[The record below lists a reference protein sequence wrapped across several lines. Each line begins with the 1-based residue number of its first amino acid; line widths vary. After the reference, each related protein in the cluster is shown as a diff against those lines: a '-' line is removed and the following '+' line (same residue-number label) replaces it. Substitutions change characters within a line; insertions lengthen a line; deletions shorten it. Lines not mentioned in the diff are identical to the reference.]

1 VTGLVGGRFDPPH
14 LGHVG
19 LVRAALEQLALDR
32 LVVLVSARP
41 GHKPVVAAAEA
52 RLELARA
59 AIDGLAEVELDEHA
73 FTVDLLRARAFD
85 DPVFVIGADQLAA
98 FRTWK
103 EPDEVLRL
111 SQLAVAARPGY
122 DPPEA
127 PAGGRI
133 LVFTLDPI
141 PISSSEI
148 RARVARGER
157 IDGLVP
163 PRVAELIRELGLYT
177 HAAPE
182 RTQTTP

>member
-1 VTGLVGGRFDPPH
+1 MTGLVGGRFDPPH

-19 LVRAALEQLALDR
+19 LVRAALEQLPLDR
-32 LVVLVSARP
+32 LVVLVSAQP
-41 GHKPVVAAAEA
+41 GHKPVVAPVEA
-52 RLELARA
+52 RLRLAGA
-59 AIDGLAEVELDEHA
+59 AFDGLAAVELDEHA

-111 SQLAVAARPGY
+111 CRLAVAARPGY
-122 DPPEA
+122 APPEA
-127 PAGGRI
+127 TVGGRV

-148 RARVARGER
+148 RARVAAGEP

-163 PRVAELIRELGLYT
+163 PRVAELIHDLGLYT